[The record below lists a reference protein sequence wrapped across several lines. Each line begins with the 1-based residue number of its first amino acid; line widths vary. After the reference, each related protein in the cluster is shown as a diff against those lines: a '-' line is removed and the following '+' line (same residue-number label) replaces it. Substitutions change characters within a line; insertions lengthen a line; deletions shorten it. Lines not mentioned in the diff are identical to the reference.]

1 MDAIHSLQLI
11 SRESLQEETVD
22 DSKMIMNVPS
32 VDNRIQRVDELRLVT
47 NEMIRLIEMAAVP
60 IFSVDVSSNVN
71 GWNNRA
77 LELTGLAIEQA
88 IGIPLIEFVVDDSD
102 ERVKN
107 MHSLAFQ
114 GDLLPFFSCHSENSL
129 C

>member
-107 MHSLAFQ
+107 MHSLAF
-114 GDLLPFFSCHSENSL
+114 
-129 C
+129 